1 MVYGFDEACI
11 YGLREEGH
19 AAQGWRLRA
28 LEQSA
33 QSPLIDF
40 GTLFESVNESGDS
53 RSLRPVGSTRTW
65 LGERE
70 LARRQITSGNIGIDF
85 TNPIYE
91 GSFSIVRTS
100 PATEHKRD
108 LLLQSIRHL
117 NPDLV
122 FLHLSFKKQK
132 SEKILTLF
140 GPEVSGVHSFLLAGG
155 SKSELFL
162 CLKALVLLLE
172 AWARQGK
179 RVLLLLD
186 DLVDA
191 FHELFNFY
199 HFSRNEVFLSGGSAA
214 ATEPVH
220 A

>member
-1 MVYGFDEACI
+1 MGAGPTPSAEASGTTGFS
-11 YGLREEGH
+11 RETC
-19 AAQGWRLRA
+19 RL
-28 LEQSA
+28 
-33 QSPLIDF
+33 
-40 GTLFESVNESGDS
+40 
-53 RSLRPVGSTRTW
+53 GSTRTW
-65 LGERE
+65 LAERE
-70 LARRQITSGNIGIDF
+70 LTRRQITSGNIGIDF

-117 NPDLV
+117 NPELV

-132 SEKILTLF
+132 SEKFLALF
-140 GPEVSGVHSFLLAGG
+140 GAEAPKVHSFLLAGG

-186 DLVDA
+186 DLIDA

-199 HFSRNEVFLSGGSAA
+199 HFSRNEVFSSGSP
-214 ATEPVH
+214 ATTAKPVH
-220 A
+220 AQLQRPGPFDDDVSMVVISFP